1 MVSKVA
7 MRILKKYLS
16 SGKRTTD
23 EIYMFLN
30 DRIKMGVTRNELA
43 SLLKR
48 IGINSN
54 DEWKNK
60 NEDENDDKQKNS

>member
-7 MRILKKYLS
+7 LRILKKYLEG
-16 SGKRTTD
+16 GKRTID

-30 DRIKMGVTRNELA
+30 DRIKMGITRNELA

-60 NEDENDDKQKNS
+60 NEDENDGEQKNS

>member
-7 MRILKKYLS
+7 MRILKKYLEG
-16 SGKRTTD
+16 GKRTTD

-30 DRIKMGVTRNELA
+30 DRIKMGITRNELA

-60 NEDENDDKQKNS
+60 ENENDGEQKNS

>member
-7 MRILKKYLS
+7 LRILKKYLEG
-16 SGKRTTD
+16 GKRTTD

-30 DRIKMGVTRNELA
+30 DRIKMGITRNELA

-48 IGINSN
+48 IGISSN

-60 NEDENDDKQKNS
+60 NEDENDEEQKDS

>member
-7 MRILKKYLS
+7 MRILKKYLEG
-16 SGKRTTD
+16 GKRTTD

-30 DRIKMGVTRNELA
+30 DRIKMGITRNELA

-60 NEDENDDKQKNS
+60 NEDENDGEQKNS

>member
-7 MRILKKYLS
+7 MRILKKYLEG
-16 SGKRTTD
+16 GKRTTD

-30 DRIKMGVTRNELA
+30 DRIKMGITRNELA
-43 SLLKR
+43 SLLRR

-60 NEDENDDKQKNS
+60 NEDENDGEQKDS

>member
-7 MRILKKYLS
+7 MRILKKYLEG
-16 SGKRTTD
+16 GKRTTD

-30 DRIKMGVTRNELA
+30 DRIKMGITRNELA

-60 NEDENDDKQKNS
+60 ESENDGEQKNS